1 MFVNIIYLALVVVV
15 AVLLAVDVSRTP
27 YESLPGQADSHPRD
41 AEQAI
46 PRVPPSTRVI
56 PGEPAAAGGAIAAYD
71 SSPSSRHAGASSPA
85 GSREHKGIW
94 SGAQHRGS
102 HRELKNWPFR
112 SRLLLLVTIS
122 VVATAVVTVSII
134 HIADSLQGAPIH
146 SDISSIRDS
155 AITSAILTGVVMIIV
170 LALALWSMIIV
181 TRSML
186 RPLYR
191 LRAGAAEMA
200 GNRLPD
206 VVRLINEGGGE
217 DLLRDAEPIGV
228 DSLDEIG
235 DVARAFDQVHKEVLR
250 LAVSEAGLRGKL
262 NTMFANLSRRSQG
275 LVERQIRLI
284 DDLEQREDRPE
295 RLASLFKLDHISTRM
310 RRYSQNLL
318 VLAGQQLPDSHSNR
332 PVELAD
338 VIRAAVSE
346 IEEYE
351 RILLDAQP
359 GIAVGAPAVSD
370 VVHILAELI
379 ENATALSPSST
390 SVVITGYRLTNGGVL
405 VNITDR
411 GFGMSDDEM
420 THANWRLDHP
430 AAADVSVSK
439 NMGLFVAG
447 RLAARH
453 GVRIRLNPAESGGL
467 TALVWLPDTLVLYQE
482 AAVSP
487 GFDDGLSSARPG
499 AGPAMSVRSGR
510 RGRMDPEQAVAE
522 YSPPGTR
529 SPS

>member
-1 MFVNIIYLALVVVV
+1 MLVNFLYLAIVVAV

-27 YESLPGQADSHPRD
+27 HESSYGQADSHPRD

-46 PRVPPSTRVI
+46 PRVPTSTGGI
-56 PGEPAAAGGAIAAYD
+56 PGEPAAAGGAVAAYD

-85 GSREHKGIW
+85 GPRERKGAW
-94 SGAQHRGS
+94 SGVQHGGS
-102 HRELKNWPFR
+102 HGELKNWPFR

-122 VVATAVVTVSII
+122 VIATAVVTVSVI
-134 HIADSLQGAPIH
+134 HIANSLQGASIH
-146 SDISSIRDS
+146 SHISSIRDS
-155 AITSAILTGVVMIIV
+155 AITSAILTGIVMIIV

-181 TRSML
+181 IRSML

-200 GNRLPD
+200 GKRLPD
-206 VVRLINEGGGE
+206 VVRLISEGGGE

-250 LAVSEAGLRGKL
+250 LAASEARLRGNL
-262 NTMFANLSRRSQG
+262 NTTFANLSRRSQG

-284 DDLEQREDRPE
+284 DDLEQREDRPD

-318 VLAGQQLPDSHSNR
+318 VLAGQRLPDSHSNR
-332 PVELAD
+332 PVALTD

-346 IEEYE
+346 IEEPE
-351 RILLDAQP
+351 RILLNAQP
-359 GIAVGAPAVSD
+359 GITVDAPAVGD

-390 SVVITGYRLTNGGVL
+390 SVAITGYRLTNGGVL

-411 GFGMSDDEM
+411 GFGMSADEM
-420 THANWRLDHP
+420 VHANWRLDHP

-453 GVRIRLNPAESGGL
+453 GVRIRLNPAESGGI

-487 GFDDGLSSARPG
+487 ELDDGFGSARPG

-510 RGRMDPEQAVAE
+510 LGRMDPERAVAE
-522 YSPPGTR
+522 YSPPGIR

>member
-1 MFVNIIYLALVVVV
+1 MLRSARSVLMVPRTECLVPYLALPARHNSAAWQWHAHDPNQRQEDVSTHVVGSLYLAPVVVV
-15 AVLLAVDVSRTP
+15 AVLLAVDVSRTSD
-27 YESLPGQADSHPRD
+27 ESSHGQADIHARD
-41 AEQAI
+41 AERAI
-46 PRVPPSTRVI
+46 PRVPPAPGSSLGNLPQ
-56 PGEPAAAGGAIAAYD
+56 PGEP
-71 SSPSSRHAGASSPA
+71 SRRTIPA
-85 GSREHKGIW
+85 RLLGTRAPVRPLGPRERKGIW

-102 HRELKNWPFR
+102 HGELKNWPFR
-112 SRLLLLVTIS
+112 SRLLLLVAIS

-134 HIADSLQGAPIH
+134 RIANSLQGAPIH

-155 AITSAILTGVVMIIV
+155 IITSAILTRVVMIIV

-191 LRAGAAEMA
+191 LRAGAAEIA

-217 DLLRDAEPIGV
+217 DLLRDAKPIGV

-262 NTMFANLSRRSQG
+262 NTMFANLSRRSQS

-310 RRYSQNLL
+310 RRYWQNLL
-318 VLAGQQLPDSHSNR
+318 VWPVTAADSHSNR

-346 IEEYE
+346 IEE
-351 RILLDAQP
+351 
-359 GIAVGAPAVSD
+359 
-370 VVHILAELI
+370 
-379 ENATALSPSST
+379 
-390 SVVITGYRLTNGGVL
+390 
-405 VNITDR
+405 
-411 GFGMSDDEM
+411 
-420 THANWRLDHP
+420 
-430 AAADVSVSK
+430 
-439 NMGLFVAG
+439 
-447 RLAARH
+447 
-453 GVRIRLNPAESGGL
+453 
-467 TALVWLPDTLVLYQE
+467 
-482 AAVSP
+482 
-487 GFDDGLSSARPG
+487 SSALC
-499 AGPAMSVRSGR
+499 
-510 RGRMDPEQAVAE
+510 
-522 YSPPGTR
+522 
-529 SPS
+529 